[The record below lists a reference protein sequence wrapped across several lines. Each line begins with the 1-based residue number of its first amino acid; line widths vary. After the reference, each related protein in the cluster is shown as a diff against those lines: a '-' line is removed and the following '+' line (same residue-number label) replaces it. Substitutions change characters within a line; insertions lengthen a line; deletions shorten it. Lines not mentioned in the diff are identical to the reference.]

1 MQNEGQEIIIFVKS
15 VAMSTK
21 LLYNFGHKVTW
32 NTQVFLVYQLIQCY
46 KEYMDFLMTGY
57 IASYWQ

>member
-32 NTQVFLVYQLIQCY
+32 HIQVSFGDY
-46 KEYMDFLMTGY
+46 
-57 IASYWQ
+57 SS